1 MKCRLDK
8 YLSMSL
14 NVTRQKAKELIKKK
28 QISID
33 NIIAKKPEEKIDTE
47 KQKITFQGNDV
58 QYEPF
63 AYYMLHKPADVVSAT
78 KDNLHQT
85 VLDLIDDEV
94 HTDLFPVGRLD
105 IDTEGLLIITNDGQ
119 LGHDLTSP
127 AKHIDKTYYVE
138 VDGPLEEHHINKFQE
153 GFDIGDEKPTKSA
166 TLEIISSDTKKSTC
180 YVTISEGRYHQIKR
194 MFLHF
199 HLKVTYLKRI
209 RMGTLRLD
217 ETLELGQYRK
227 LTEDE
232 LFYLKGQH
240 K

>member
-138 VDGPLEEHHINKFQE
+138 VDGPLEEHHTNKFQE

-199 HLKVTYLKRI
+199 NLKVTYLKRI